1 MFRLEGGVIV
11 LEIGLRVKSCKVYEL
26 VPLNMEL
33 VPLNMELVPLN
44 MELVPLNMF
53 IHIKRCKQWCR
64 GKVSLKDLIIILI
77 SS

>member
-33 VPLNMELVPLN
+33 VPLNM
-44 MELVPLNMF
+44 F

-64 GKVSLKDLIIILI
+64 GKVSLKDLIITLI